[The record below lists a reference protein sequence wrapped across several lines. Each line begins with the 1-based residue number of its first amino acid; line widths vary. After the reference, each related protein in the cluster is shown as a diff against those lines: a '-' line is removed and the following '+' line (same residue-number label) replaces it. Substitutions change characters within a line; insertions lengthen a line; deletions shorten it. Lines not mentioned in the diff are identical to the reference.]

1 MCNKRMFTKYVR
13 VAWFLCLAIYVF
25 ISAFIFGSIS
35 YPMRMIGKTLHI
47 LPAKVYGERHKVQ
60 IFTFNHPSHLD
71 KFVLFQVFGDYCAIA
86 RDMSHTFPAF
96 NFVMN
101 RIGCILVPKD
111 KRRLNTTQKV
121 LEYLPSTT
129 RPFLI
134 ATSSGIVSDANIP
147 LKLPTIAF
155 RLQRRV
161 QPIVIVY
168 EGIASD
174 MLPNTLPKCLPYVM
188 NPPRAVQP
196 HVFFLPSLDPSTFA
210 SAEQCAAYV
219 RNQMMYVISYT
230 RIKTVANE
238 SNT

>member
-1 MCNKRMFTKYVR
+1 MMIKYMR
-13 VAWFLCLAIYVF
+13 LAWFFCLAIAVF
-25 ISAFIFGSIS
+25 ISAFMHGSIS
-35 YPMRMIGKTLHI
+35 YPMRMIAKSLHI
-47 LPAKVYGERHKVQ
+47 LPAKVYGDRDKVQ

-86 RDMSHTFPAF
+86 RDMSDTFPAF

-101 RIGCILVPKD
+101 RIGCVLVPKD

-134 ATSSGIVSDANIP
+134 ATSSGIVSDDNIP

-155 RLQRRV
+155 RLQRKV

-168 EGIASD
+168 EGIASN
-174 MLPNTLPKCLPYVM
+174 MLPDTLPKCLPYVM

-210 SAEQCAAYV
+210 SAEECAAYV
-219 RNQMMYVISYT
+219 RNQMMYVIRYT
-230 RIKTVANE
+230 RSRFQTNKNLE
-238 SNT
+238 N